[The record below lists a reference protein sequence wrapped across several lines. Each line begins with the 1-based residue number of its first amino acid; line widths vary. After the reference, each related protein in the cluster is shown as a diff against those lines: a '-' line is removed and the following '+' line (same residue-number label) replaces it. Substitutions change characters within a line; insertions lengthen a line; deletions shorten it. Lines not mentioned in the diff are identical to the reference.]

1 MRRILC
7 VMVLVVVTC
16 LVGVSCKSPALD
28 CRYNLTVTWQ
38 ERKSV
43 TEPVPLETAR
53 VFVFYADASQWE
65 VTSIEDAR
73 NGIATSVN
81 NPGQQIS
88 YDEELL
94 PVGPDNNVFQAEF
107 TDKPVMLLVVD
118 TKYDMWATGN
128 ANVVEGLPNM
138 YVTIKFAPL
147 DWKEGQTL
155 PVEKKPWKFYGYDDV
170 VIPVDT
176 ELFIKP
182 TIWHVG
188 SLASDIMTVARCYAY
203 YDFSKSNG
211 GRVISWA
218 QASSGIAEYQEE
230 EGSDVYVEVP
240 YSVSGEWSG
249 EMMKMDIGGNLESI
263 MVVVYNEAPGVDEE
277 RVYAYSYLDLTSN
290 PVRDTLNLLVDLRK
304 SGDSWTYN
312 TWNIAVERPD
322 DGEGE
327 NGSTEPA
334 V

>member
-1 MRRILC
+1 M
-7 VMVLVVVTC
+7 
-16 LVGVSCKSPALD
+16 
-28 CRYNLTVTWQ
+28 N
-38 ERKSV
+38 ER
-43 TEPVPLETAR
+43 
-53 VFVFYADASQWE
+53 
-65 VTSIEDAR
+65 
-73 NGIATSVN
+73 
-81 NPGQQIS
+81 PGR
-88 YDEELL
+88 LW
-94 PVGPDNNVFQAEF
+94 VAENK
-107 TDKPVMLLVVD
+107 DD
-118 TKYDMWATGN
+118 RWATGN
-128 ANVVEGLPNM
+128 ANVVEGQPNR
-138 YVTIKFAPL
+138 YVTIKFETL
-147 DWKEGQTL
+147 DWKEGQTR

-211 GRVISWA
+211 GRVVSWA